1 LDLVQDRP
9 GFSIIIFSV
18 FGLFLFLLLFYLYGY
33 AYFSYKQV
41 PYTLNQPLRYSTTI
55 LQRFGFSSSTP
66 QENDKEVN
74 QPKDQE
80 SAAQEPNG
88 AASPED
94 SGSSGGWFGRLQS
107 QSMRR

>member
-1 LDLVQDRP
+1 M
-9 GFSIIIFSV
+9 
-18 FGLFLFLLLFYLYGY
+18 FLLSFYLYEFV
-33 AYFSYKQV
+33 YFSYKQV

-80 SAAQEPNG
+80 STAQEIN
-88 AASPED
+88 AEASKED
-94 SGSSGGWFGRLQS
+94 SGSSGGRFGSPQS
-107 QSMRR
+107 QSIRR